1 MLKRLLPYL
10 LLFAVFAAVARVGV
24 DPADEGFFLH
34 TAETV
39 LHQLPYLEVSEIR
52 TPLSYYLAGAW
63 IALFGKSILLLR
75 LLMGALI
82 VVAIGAVRSALR
94 VPDRFTFGF
103 VILLGLSSFVHF
115 ASPWY
120 SWFAVFFA
128 ALALLAY
135 SRDRLRWAFAA
146 AFLCFLTKQTPGLAA
161 LGGLILML
169 VIDRR
174 SRAAAAFGLGFAG
187 LFAALVGVLALAH
200 RELAAR
206 FLYLCFLSPF
216 KTLAGRIAANWFPFV
231 LDPICLACAALFLF
245 LILAARQRPGSH
257 PVLGLTL
264 AAGSILVLLAASTRQ
279 QAFYFMLPVWALLPL
294 LSDRSRWQL
303 KYYLFGLLFYYSGL
317 FNGFDLVHFVCAA
330 FFLFAFL
337 YREHLVLLGGNWSG
351 RLIAIVILALY
362 LGTNTAFFLRSEARR
377 YADWTVLTDYRYA
390 LALPYCGGLRVR
402 PAEKEEYETVYRYL
416 RDHEGE
422 LFCYPFDAFF
432 YYLLD
437 RPNPT
442 PYAFYLADTYD
453 PAHDRAVIEMLR
465 AAGVKYVLLR
475 NGGGH
480 HNAELFAYL
489 QLEYQP
495 VLSTKAFQI
504 REAVSR

>member
-1 MLKRLLPYL
+1 MLKRLAPYL
-10 LLFAVFAAVARVGV
+10 LLFAIFAGVARAGV

-39 LHQLPYLEVSEIR
+39 LHKLPYLEVSEIR
-52 TPLSYYLAGAW
+52 TPLSYYLTGAFL
-63 IALFGKSILLLR
+63 AVGGKAIYPLR
-75 LLMGALI
+75 LLMGLLI
-82 VVAIGAVRSALR
+82 LVAIAATGRALR
-94 VPDRFTFGF
+94 VPDRFAFGF

-128 ALALLAY
+128 ALALDAY
-135 SRDRLRWAFAA
+135 ARDRLGRAFAA

-161 LGGLILML
+161 AGGLILML

-174 SRAAAAFGLGFAG
+174 YRAAATFALGFAG
-187 LFAALVGVLALAH
+187 CFAALVGTMALLQ

-216 KTLAGRIAANWFPFV
+216 KTLAGRIAANWFPFI
-231 LDPICLACAALFLF
+231 LDPMLLAVAALFL
-245 LILAARQRPGSH
+245 LVLLLSRRRGSL
-257 PVLGLTL
+257 PVLGLAIAAGL
-264 AAGSILVLLAASTRQ
+264 AAVLLGVTTRQ

-294 LSDRSRWQL
+294 LADRSRWQVQH
-303 KYYLFGLLFYYSGL
+303 YLFGALFYYSGL

-337 YREHLVLLGGNWSG
+337 YREYLALLGGQGAG
-351 RLIAIVILALY
+351 RLIALPVLILY
-362 LGTNTAFFLRSEARR
+362 LVTNTVFVLRSEARR
-377 YADWTVLTDYRYA
+377 YADWTDLTDYRHP
-390 LALPYCGGLRVR
+390 LALPYCGGLLVR
-402 PAEKEEYETVYRYL
+402 PAEKAEYEAVYRYL
-416 RDHEGE
+416 RDREGA

-432 YYLLD
+432 YYALD

-453 PAHDRAVIEMLR
+453 PANDRAVIGMLR

-475 NGGGH
+475 NGGGR
-480 HNAELFAYL
+480 HNAELFAFL
-489 QLEYQP
+489 QREYQP
-495 VLSTKAFQI
+495 VLTTKAFQV
-504 REAVSR
+504 REAVGP